1 MGEVGEKASGGHWVT
16 AAVWWAIVSVLI
28 VAILAQTYTNVD
40 RDGHKDTRYR
50 ACLEAKFT
58 PKDCKQ

>member
-1 MGEVGEKASGGHWVT
+1 
-16 AAVWWAIVSVLI
+16 
-28 VAILAQTYTNVD
+28 VD